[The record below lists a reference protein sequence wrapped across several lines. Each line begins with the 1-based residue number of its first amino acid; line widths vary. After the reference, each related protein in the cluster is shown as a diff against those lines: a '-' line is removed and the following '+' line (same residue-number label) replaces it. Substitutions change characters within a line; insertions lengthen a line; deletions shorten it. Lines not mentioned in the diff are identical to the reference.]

1 MLIGVVGPEV
11 FIVQPGFVQGLV
23 EYLGFDDKSAGYTAS
38 AEMFGIALTT
48 VAMSF
53 LSHRINWRHCLYAS
67 LALMALANAACT
79 FTSDA
84 TVFVLLRF
92 LAGVGAGSVVSL
104 GFAIVGLTANP
115 DRNFGFLI
123 MWVLSYGALG
133 LLVMP
138 TAYQLVGMDGVLWFF
153 ALFPALTLL
162 AVRQLP
168 AGGIDPA
175 IVEADTLDPGTGM
188 KACALL
194 AMLCYFTAQGVV
206 WAYLFL
212 IGLDGG
218 LSEQQVANGLTLSQ
232 FGGVAGALLAAL
244 LGNRY
249 GRALPLTVSI
259 ASGAAC
265 LYFLTGSLAFLVFA
279 TAVTV
284 YNFFWNVTHPYLLAA
299 MASFDRHGRIVI
311 YAVAMQMV
319 GLAIGPGLAATVI
332 SEGDYGNVN
341 LAGALLFVVSLVL
354 ILPPVLVQA
363 RALRVQR

>member
-1 MLIGVVGPEV
+1 
-11 FIVQPGFVQGLV
+11 GLV

-48 VAMSF
+48 VAMTF
-53 LSHRINWRHCLYAS
+53 LSHRINWRHCLYGS
-67 LALMALANAACT
+67 LGLMTVANAACT
-79 FTSDA
+79 FTTDPM
-84 TVFVLLRF
+84 VFVALRF
-92 LAGVGAGSVVSL
+92 AVGVGAGSVVSL

-138 TAYQLVGMDGVLWFF
+138 SAYQLVGMDGVLWFF
-153 ALFPALTLL
+153 ALFPAFAMLFVHLL
-162 AVRQLP
+162 PTNGEDVE
-168 AGGIDPA
+168 
-175 IVEADTLDPGTGM
+175 IVEADALDLGRGM
-188 KACALL
+188 KACALA

-218 LSEQQVANGLTLSQ
+218 LGEQQVANGLTLSQ
-232 FGGVAGALLAAL
+232 FAGVAGALLAAL
-244 LGNRY
+244 LGNRF
-249 GRALPLTVSI
+249 GRALPLTISI
-259 ASGAAC
+259 AGGAVC
-265 LYFLTGSLAFLVFA
+265 LYFLTGTFAFMVFA
-279 TAVTV
+279 VFVSV

-332 SEGDYGNVN
+332 SEGEYGNVN
-341 LAGALLFVVSLVL
+341 ITGAALFILSLLL
-354 ILPPVLVQA
+354 ILPPVITHTRDVHRAAA
-363 RALRVQR
+363 RP